1 MLGIWLGVALVNISG
16 YQPIAEQT
24 WVQLNPEFY
33 PVQRPVP
40 PIFAAWRGN
49 QFPPLEQRK
58 KNGRWQILFPARL
71 VPPFDLFEGEA
82 QLSKAYLARLKR
94 IDEMAYGMAPHQS
107 VQQAASSAPS
117 FEVPGAVAFV
127 AEFSLPR
134 ERKARMPLGEPL
146 LARLGGQGV
155 PIQALARQENA
166 QPMAT
171 AYSAPEP
178 TTLTLSAT
186 AAGEASRVCHQVAA
200 GETLWRIASQLQ
212 SKEAGGS
219 DTYSYLLALVQEN
232 RDRMV
237 KGIRVQAGLR
247 LYCPTA
253 QTLAQFDALS
263 PAQRQQQF
271 ARLEQGR

>member
-1 MLGIWLGVALVNISG
+1 MLGIWLGMALVNISG

-107 VQQAASSAPS
+107 VLQAASSAPS

-134 ERKARMPLGEPL
+134 ERKMRMPLGEPL

-171 AYSAPEP
+171 ADSAPEQA
-178 TTLTLSAT
+178 TLTLSAT
-186 AAGEASRVCHQVAA
+186 AAGEASRVCHQVAP
-200 GETLWRIASQLQ
+200 GET
-212 SKEAGGS
+212 K
-219 DTYSYLLALVQEN
+219 
-232 RDRMV
+232 
-237 KGIRVQAGLR
+237 
-247 LYCPTA
+247 P
-253 QTLAQFDALS
+253 
-263 PAQRQQQF
+263 
-271 ARLEQGR
+271 